1 MDLRGPFG
9 GGEFLGLE
17 TQKPNTVDFPPPPKK
32 KQQLR
37 ISQGGI
43 MSLKIFGCLVFGV
56 FFKKHLSKNHWFG
69 MHATFRTN
77 YSIVYGMVFRIRVGQ

>member
-1 MDLRGPFG
+1 
-9 GGEFLGLE
+9 
-17 TQKPNTVDFPPPPKK
+17 
-32 KQQLR
+32 
-37 ISQGGI
+37 

>member
-9 GGEFLGLE
+9 GVNSWDLKHRNQTPL
-17 TQKPNTVDFPPPPKK
+17 TSPPPKK